1 MKKEKIYY
9 IAFDTNRMSIEEAT
23 YIIDN
28 KSNNHYNC
36 RDEKNNTHHVFNEK
50 ILDTLIKHKN
60 VYHIFCKEK
69 DMQVQKSII
78 QTIAKEISEQ
88 RKLEISNF
96 LNHI

>member
-1 MKKEKIYY
+1 MIIANKIKALGKLKKEKIYY

-50 ILDTLIKHKN
+50 ILVFIL
-60 VYHIFCKEK
+60 
-69 DMQVQKSII
+69 
-78 QTIAKEISEQ
+78 
-88 RKLEISNF
+88 
-96 LNHI
+96 